1 MPERIRVF
9 PKKIGVVSK
18 PDAPEAVPVLKEV
31 VSWLHERGIEVW
43 QGGHAQGRVSL
54 ESMPRLDLLLVLGGD
69 GTIIS
74 VARRILGHNVPIVG
88 INFGRVGFLAELTT
102 TTWQKALETGLSQGI
117 LLEKRM
123 TLHYRLE
130 RGGTVLQEGEVIND
144 AVITRGTC
152 ARLVRL
158 DLLLDGS
165 PIMCL
170 RSDGLIM
177 STPTGSTGY
186 CCSAGGS
193 LLTPGMNAFAVA
205 AICPFLNAFSPLVL
219 DADSCFDVHLDDPG
233 LDVFLTLDGQE
244 THPLQEKDRLE
255 VWGVPER
262 ILMASF
268 GIKNYFNRLCLA
280 GFVQESKNH

>member
-244 THPLQEKDRLE
+244 TLPLRVGDRLR
-255 VWGVPER
+255 VTGKPGR
-262 ILMASF
+262 ILFAAT
-268 GIKNYFNRLCLA
+268 GTENYVDKLRRS
-280 GFVQESKNH
+280 GFIGSLGAR

>member
-1 MPERIRVF
+1 MRIF
-9 PKKIGVVSK
+9 PGKVGVVAK
-18 PDAPEAVPVLKEV
+18 PDAPEAVPVLHNLV
-31 VSWLHERGIEVW
+31 AWLRAKGTEVW
-43 QGGHAQGRVSL
+43 QGGHSGGRVCL
-54 ESMPRLDLLLVLGGD
+54 KNMPDLDLLLILGGD

-74 VARRILGHNVPIVG
+74 VARQILDASVPITG
-88 INFGRVGFLAELTT
+88 INFGRVGFLAELTVS
-102 TTWQKALETGLSQGI
+102 TWQGALETAFRLGMP
-117 LLEKRM
+117 LEKRM

-130 RGGTVLQEGEVIND
+130 RAGAVLQEGEVIND

-158 DLLLDGS
+158 NLLLDNY
-165 PIMCL
+165 PMVCL

-193 LLTPGMNAFAVA
+193 VLTPRLNAFAVA

-219 DADSCFDVHLDDPG
+219 DAASCFEVHLDDPG

-244 THPLQEKDRLE
+244 TLPLRVGDRLKVTGRPDRLLFATTGSE
-255 VWGVPER
+255 
-262 ILMASF
+262 
-268 GIKNYFNRLCLA
+268 NYVDKLRRS
-280 GFVQESKNH
+280 GFIGSMGSRHP

>member
-1 MPERIRVF
+1 MPAQIRVF
-9 PKKIGVVSK
+9 PQKVGVVSK
-18 PDAPEAVPVLKEV
+18 PDAPEAVPVLKAV
-31 VSWLHERGIEVW
+31 VSWLQDKGITVW
-43 QGGHAQGRVSL
+43 QGGHDKDRVNL
-54 ESMPRLDLLLVLGGD
+54 DAMPDLDLLLVLGGD

-74 VARRILGHNVPIVG
+74 VARRILDRSIPVAG

-102 TTWQKALETGLSQGI
+102 TTWQGALEVGLAQGI

-123 TLHYRLE
+123 TLQYSLE
-130 RGGTVLQEGEVIND
+130 REGAILQEGEVIND

-158 DLLLDGS
+158 NLLLDNY
-165 PIMCL
+165 PVMCL

-193 LLTPGMNAFAVA
+193 LLTPGLNAFAVA

-219 DADSCFDVHLDDPG
+219 GAESCFEVHLDDPG

-244 THPLQEKDRLE
+244 TLPLRVGDRLK
-255 VWGVPER
+255 VTGRPEGLLFA
-262 ILMASF
+262 IT
-268 GIKNYFNRLCLA
+268 GTENYVDKLRRS
-280 GFVQESKNH
+280 GFIGSMGTR